1 MDEDKR
7 DQATK
12 VANNLIDLKDQIVES
27 QMKLAERGQKLDLL
41 VEKSDA
47 LKIETKVYKARAKEV
62 KNTMW
67 WSKYKLYLVVGGI
80 GAVLLLLLIL
90 WLSGAFD
97 ADKPKKEMVD
107 TFFAF
112 AEIRPGFNLGPM
124 KPFLLEV

>member
-1 MDEDKR
+1 
-7 DQATK
+7 
-12 VANNLIDLKDQIVES
+12 
-27 QMKLAERGQKLDLL
+27 MKLAECGQKLDLL

-47 LKIETKVYKARAKEV
+47 LKIETKAKKARAKEV
-62 KNTMW
+62 KNIMW
-67 WSKYKLYLVVGGI
+67 QNKYKLYLVVSGI
-80 GAVLLLLLIL
+80 GSVFLLLLIL

-97 ADKPKKEMVD
+97 TDKPKKEMVD